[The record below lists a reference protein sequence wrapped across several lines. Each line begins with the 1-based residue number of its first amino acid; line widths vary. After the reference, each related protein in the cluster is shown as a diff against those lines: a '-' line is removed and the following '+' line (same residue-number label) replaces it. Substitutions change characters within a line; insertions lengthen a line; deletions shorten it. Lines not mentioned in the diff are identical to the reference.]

1 MTARPA
7 SSKPTP
13 VTERSPAEQATKK
26 LRWFSL
32 QNRTLLWYARWAY
45 VVVFMGV
52 LIYWRTFW
60 TPDVLFIFLIGLF
73 VLMGQGKKF
82 IHDFSPFIVLLLV
95 YDSLRGLANS
105 LHGRIHYYEM
115 INFDKWLGGGTIPTT
130 HFQNW
135 LYHGSVQWYDLFLY
149 FLYIIHFAAPIGLA
163 VLIWKT
169 KPKEY
174 WRFVTGF
181 LLVSYLGFLTFILFP
196 AAPPWMAAQMH
207 LIPDIARFSD
217 EIAKAFGAHGLPN
230 IYSQINPNPVA
241 AVPSLHVAYPTLLAL
256 FVFRIWGPKVGI
268 PLTIY
273 PLLVMFGVVYLGEHY
288 VFDVVAGVLF
298 AAGSFLF
305 ANFIFDKA
313 PKRHHQ
319 KLRYAK
325 AIPFVLLVVV
335 LVAGKI

>member
-1 MTARPA
+1 MPSPRTAKP
-7 SSKPTP
+7 KPTP
-13 VTERSPAEQATKK
+13 AASAKTPEK
-26 LRWFSL
+26 LRWLSL
-32 QNRTLLWYARWAY
+32 RNRTLLWYARWAY
-45 VVVFMGV
+45 VVVFLGV
-52 LIYWRTFW
+52 LFYWRTFW

-95 YDSLRGLANS
+95 YDSLRGIAHS
-105 LHGRIHYYEM
+105 LHGRVHYYEM
-115 INFDKWLGGGTIPTT
+115 IDFDKWLGGGTIPTT

-149 FLYIIHFAAPIGLA
+149 FVYIIHFAAPIGLA
-163 VLIWKT
+163 VLIWK
-169 KPKEY
+169 KRPNEY

-181 LLVSYLGFLTFILFP
+181 LLVSYLGFLTFVLFP
-196 AAPPWMAAQMH
+196 AAPPWMAAQMG

-217 EIAKAFGAHGLPN
+217 EIALAFGANGLPN

-241 AVPSLHVAYPTLLAL
+241 AVPSLHVAYPTLFTLYI
-256 FVFRIWGPKVGI
+256 FRIWGPKFGI
-268 PLTIY
+268 PITIY

-298 AAGSFLF
+298 AVGSFAL
-305 ANFIFDKA
+305 ANLIFSKA
-313 PKRHHQ
+313 PERHQ
-319 KLRYAK
+319 KKLRYAA
-325 AIPFVLLVVV
+325 AIPYVLLVAV